1 MAKETLP
8 EKQARIKNAALLN
21 AEIFYHYE
29 LIARATGI
37 TDDTLKKYRD
47 EDKEFSER
55 LEQIRAQFLGK
66 HIRRSKSEFV
76 LERLA
81 PEYFKQKTE
90 TDITS
95 GGNAITPVL
104 VKFIGEDDTKSTN
117 NRNTD

>member
-8 EKQARIKNAALLN
+8 EKQKRLKYAALLN
-21 AEIFYHYE
+21 AEIFYHYD

-47 EDKEFSER
+47 TDTEFSDS
-55 LEQIRAQFLGK
+55 LEQVRAQFLGK
-66 HIRRSKSEFV
+66 HIKRSKSEFI

-81 PEYFKQKTE
+81 PEFFKLKTE

-95 GGNAITPVL
+95 GGNALTPIL
-104 VKFIGEDDTKSTN
+104 VKFIGEDNAPTD
-117 NRNTD
+117 NRNTN